1 ILWGY
6 RELVTLLQEEDAL
19 QGEFFHLK
27 QAIIQKTISSF
38 DNDKFSPGL
47 FDGIVGSIWIIY
59 KLGEIDLAKKLFVE
73 HFNSL
78 LNQCESKNLYSG
90 GAGILLVGIYMLSKG
105 LDDELIENKIIEK
118 LELFSREYQKNPNS
132 FCPVGKSETQSN
144 DPYQNTGGLLYGHLG
159 LGWLFGEAFRYTH
172 NELYKE

>member
-1 ILWGY
+1 IAYNEWNHTSKGDRKFPVHYYGLDINQGIAYSDLGILWSY
-6 RELVTLLQEEDAL
+6 KELVTLLQEEDAL

-38 DNDKFSPGL
+38 DNDKFLPGL

-59 KLGEIDLAKKLFVE
+59 KLGEIDLAKKLFAE

-90 GAGILLVGIYMLSKG
+90 GAGILLVGVYMLSKG
-105 LDDELIENKIIEK
+105 LDDELI
-118 LELFSREYQKNPNS
+118 KN
-132 FCPVGKSETQSN
+132 
-144 DPYQNTGGLLYGHLG
+144 
-159 LGWLFGEAFRYTH
+159 
-172 NELYKE
+172 